1 MKLYHASDSRYSD
14 REIWRPS
21 YDTIFDEVNDTTY
34 YLEIPVMYWSDILS
48 GDYADWD
55 EITDKLEE
63 LGYPRES
70 LPDDYAEEN
79 ALDFRSAVIGKINR
93 YVSININWHVHDL
106 LAENTNQAMLL
117 GVSVWVDDTGGPS
130 NLRYRL
136 TSPHYWNRKPHI
148 LSNDSD
154 GNIRKITTTLALAKD
169 TGRFEPQRWLEQ
181 QREYTQCKLCGL
193 FNKYRT
199 EMVPVYHQ
207 QRRWTNR
214 RNVCIKCVC
223 SMIKGDTI
231 GDVGYDGGSQLII
244 SDNPQ
249 TYSHLDY
256 HDKDYLVGLSGEYG
270 RTFRKIADI
279 EDWWHVNIL
288 NGIKRVETIDIPTWD
303 YSFDTSI
310 HAWNWRFPIFLTHPK
325 RYRYNPQGDTV
336 YYESHSLGYDWQEP
350 DWYANTGPYFGAEF
364 ECFVRNDRQDLR
376 ANMEVKKTAVKMFH
390 PTNYP
395 TAYTQDAEHQLI
407 YAKEDG
413 SLSDGDGVEFVSQPL
428 SYDYWMNHVPDRFWD
443 YFRNNFRARNSS
455 QCGIHVHIGWE
466 SMDVVQR
473 YIFLYFLNR
482 MNLSSSELLQRV
494 AGRGSTYYSVWN
506 SLVYQGSRDQVFQV
520 ALEKTQTGD
529 NPKYNSINT
538 RHADTIEL
546 RYFQGNTGENSIK
559 GIFQFIN
566 GLYRISDEL
575 ANPHRDWD
583 YTEEEQPEE
592 LKFLLEGIKEQTDST
607 FLRQLMNTERLTADD
622 IKYFVNRVGIDWIR
636 TKLNDD
642 EYGYMADRYLDVPS
656 I

>member
-1 MKLYHASDSRYSD
+1 MKLYPASDSRYSN
-14 REIWRPS
+14 REIWHPRF
-21 YDTIFDEVNDTTY
+21 DTIFRDETDETMY
-34 YLEIPVMYWSDILS
+34 YLEIPVMYWDDILN
-48 GDYADWD
+48 GEYHDWVF
-55 EITDKLEE
+55 ITDELEE
-63 LGYPRES
+63 LSYPRES

-79 ALDFRSAVIGKINR
+79 AADFRSAVIGKISQ
-93 YVSININWHVHDL
+93 YVRRDMLWHVQEDIQN
-106 LAENTNQAMLL
+106 NTNQAMVL
-117 GVSVWVDDTGGPS
+117 GVLVWTEDTGQS
-130 NLRYRL
+130 TSVRYRL
-136 TSPHYWNRKPHI
+136 ASPHYWGRNPHI

-154 GNIRKITTTLALAKD
+154 GNIRQISTKLSLAKD
-169 TGRFEPQRWLEQ
+169 TGRFEYTRWLETE
-181 QREYTQCKLCGL
+181 RPYTKCKLCGH

-207 QRRWTNR
+207 QRRWQNR
-214 RNVCIKCVC
+214 KNICIKCLC
-223 SMIKGDTI
+223 SLIKGDTI
-231 GDVGYDGGSQLII
+231 GDVGYDGENQLII

-256 HDKDYLVGLSGEYG
+256 HNKDYLVTVTGEYG
-270 RTFRKIADI
+270 RAFRKIAEI
-279 EDWWHVNIL
+279 EDEWHVNIL
-288 NGIKRVETIDIPTWD
+288 NGIKLVETIDIPTWD

-310 HAWNWRFPIFLTHPK
+310 HAWNWRFPIFLTTP
-325 RYRYNPQGDTV
+325 RTYGDHDNHFF
-336 YYESHSLGYDWQEP
+336 ESHSLGYDWQDP
-350 DWYANTGPYFGAEF
+350 SWYGNTGPYFGAEF

-376 ANMEVKKTAVKMFH
+376 ANNEVKKTAIKMFH
-390 PTNYP
+390 PTDYP

-413 SLSDGDGVEFVSQPL
+413 SLNDGDGVEFVSQPL
-428 SYDYWMNHVPDRFWD
+428 SYDYWMNHVPERFWD

-592 LKFLLEGIKEQTDST
+592 LKFLLQGIKEQTDST

-622 IKYFVNRVGIDWIR
+622 IKYFVNRVGIDWIL

-642 EYGYMADRYLDVPS
+642 EYVYMAEKYLDVPS